1 MGANYNSIIKKYRIN
16 IYFTKTTK
24 YIKTISD
31 NNFFRINNNKAQ
43 YNIIYKKISQLVLK
57 YFLKNYY
64 IFII

>member
-43 YNIIYKKISQLVLK
+43 YNIIYKKISRLVLK

>member
-16 IYFTKTTK
+16 IYFIKITK

-31 NNFFRINNNKAQ
+31 NNFFKINNNRAQ
-43 YNIIYKKISQLVLK
+43 YNIIYKKISQLLLK

>member
-31 NNFFRINNNKAQ
+31 NNFFKINNNRAQ
-43 YNIIYKKISQLVLK
+43 YNIIYKKIS
-57 YFLKNYY
+57 
-64 IFII
+64 

>member
-16 IYFTKTTK
+16 IYFTKITK

-31 NNFFRINNNKAQ
+31 NDFFKINNNRAQ